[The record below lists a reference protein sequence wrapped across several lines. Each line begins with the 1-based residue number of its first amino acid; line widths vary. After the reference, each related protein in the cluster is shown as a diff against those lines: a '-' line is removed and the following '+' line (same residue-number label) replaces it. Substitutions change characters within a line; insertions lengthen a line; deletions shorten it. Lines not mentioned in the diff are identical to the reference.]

1 MLRMLR
7 ARKFDVDA
15 AATLTQEILAYRA
28 EHGLDGL
35 LQVFVFLSAP
45 LSAPVATFVL
55 AEHGIRVPHPRH
67 AIRAACLPDC
77 CGGG

>member
-35 LQVFVFLSAP
+35 LQVFFFNLLRYLLPSPPLFWRNTCAAP
-45 LSAPVATFVL
+45 APC
-55 AEHGIRVPHPRH
+55 HPRG
-67 AIRAACLPDC
+67 LSP
-77 CGGG
+77 